1 LTADG
6 ERVEIAA
13 MTTRTHQTP
22 ATGTVEKLEDMHEVI
37 LFNDDHND
45 AIYVVDC
52 LVRVFDHSPQLAA
65 KIMLEAHT
73 SGRAIAEVEG
83 LTEAR
88 IHRDQL
94 VSAGLSSE
102 IHKLGC

>member
-1 LTADG
+1 
-6 ERVEIAA
+6 

-65 KIMLEAHT
+65 KIMLET
-73 SGRAIAEVEG
+73 GRFGAAEAT
-83 LTEAR
+83 LEALEAQDTGSKPR
-88 IHRDQL
+88 ISRALARYRHVLERYLHAPASKQ
-94 VSAGLSSE
+94 AY
-102 IHKLGC
+102 